1 VILSDQILKS
11 SVHDVTSFAKSNLW
25 EDMITLIT
33 ERIDFLH
40 EELEHSL
47 EYSDI
52 RYVQGQ
58 ISTLRNMLELTDK
71 LADAVIE
78 QQKQN
83 TEA

>member
-1 VILSDQILKS
+1 MIPSEQPLKS
-11 SVHDVTSFAKSNLW
+11 SIHDVTSFSKSNLW
-25 EDMITLIT
+25 DDMMTLIT

-40 EELEHSL
+40 EELEHAI
-47 EYSDI
+47 EYADI

-58 ISTLRNMLELTDK
+58 ISTLRSMLELTDK
-71 LADAVIE
+71 LADAIIE